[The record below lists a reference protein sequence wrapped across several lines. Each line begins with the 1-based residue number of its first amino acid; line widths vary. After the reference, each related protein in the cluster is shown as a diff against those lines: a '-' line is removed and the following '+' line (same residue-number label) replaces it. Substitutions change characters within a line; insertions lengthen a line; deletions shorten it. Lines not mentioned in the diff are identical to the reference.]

1 MTYWDR
7 LPTCNCIARVK
18 LRPCSTRILFEA
30 DSRFLSLAKA
40 TAFDLLPAVR
50 SNIPLGCH

>member
-1 MTYWDR
+1 MTYWDS

-18 LRPCSTRILFEA
+18 LRPRSTRILFKA